1 VLTSLP
7 HFPPWKLGCTYS
19 TSIEPGGYL
28 QWTDYTYRHGSE
40 SLFPDGPDGLS
51 SLAEGKTIFAFQAEQ
66 NWAVHILG
74 HVEDTLQSLPMEVVQ
89 VTDFSDAPFHRPE
102 IRGLLATWHSLSV
115 PMILEL
121 MMLRKGMDKEEIKRT
136 MDAYRVKAQEMTK
149 RGQIFQMTICTLVA
163 RRKSVSQHGKSIL

>member
-7 HFPPWKLGCTYS
+7 RFPPRKLGCTYL

-40 SLFPDGPDGLS
+40 SLYPDGPDGLS

-66 NWAVHILG
+66 NWAMHILG

-102 IRGLLATWHSLSV
+102 I
-115 PMILEL
+115 LEL
-121 MMLRKGMDKEEIKRT
+121 MMLRKGVDKEEIKRT
-136 MDAYRVKAQEMTK
+136 TDAYRVKAQEMTK

-163 RRKSVSQHGKSIL
+163 RRKSVSRRGKSIL